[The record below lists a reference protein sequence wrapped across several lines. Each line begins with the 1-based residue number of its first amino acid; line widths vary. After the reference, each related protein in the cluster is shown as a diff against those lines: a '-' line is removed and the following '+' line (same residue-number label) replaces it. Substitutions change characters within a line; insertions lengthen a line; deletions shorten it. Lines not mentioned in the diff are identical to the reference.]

1 MLIGL
6 YVGPSVGRSVG
17 RFCEKETFTTVKE
30 FHLILYNNS
39 SFSRDSSDSSDGSDI
54 IDCSD
59 SNGSGKNCDK
69 IFFCDK

>member
-1 MLIGL
+1 MICL
-6 YVGPSVGRSVG
+6 YVGPSVSRPFD

-39 SFSRDSSDSSDGSDI
+39 SVSRVSSDSSDATDI

-59 SNGSGKNCDK
+59 SGKNCDGK
-69 IFFCDK
+69 NFVTNKNY